1 VKGGGYEWR
10 PVAMNCFAR
19 DGAFYM
25 TSYRWAHK
33 VVKIRRNPNVAPMIE
48 AADEYANCG
57 P

>member
-1 VKGGGYEWR
+1 
-10 PVAMNCFAR
+10 MNCFAR